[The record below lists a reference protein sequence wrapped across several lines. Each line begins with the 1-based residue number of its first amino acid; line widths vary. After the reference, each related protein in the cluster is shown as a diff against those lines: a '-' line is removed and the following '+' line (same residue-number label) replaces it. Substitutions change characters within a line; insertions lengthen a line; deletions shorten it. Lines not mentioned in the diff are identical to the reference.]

1 MHRRRYVI
9 ASRTMLLM
17 MLIAAVSLI
26 GLGILTLGRT
36 DGPEVDGWLRSI
48 FGQVFGTIAIGLG
61 LVLGAPGAL
70 GLWAMAG
77 ATAEGAV
84 PALDETPRRIL
95 VGIGV
100 ATVAVAAAVLVL
112 TGSSIVLL
120 NIALTGLV
128 ALAALGLAGAV
139 AFSPHRGR
147 AIASG
152 VMVCLVALAT
162 FRLLSAAF
170 VGR

>member
-1 MHRRRYVI
+1 MHRKRYVI

-17 MLIAAVSLI
+17 MLIAAISLI

-36 DGPEVDGWLRSI
+36 DGPEVNGWLRSV

-61 LVLGAPGAL
+61 LVLGTPGAI

-77 ATAEGAV
+77 ANREGAA
-84 PALDETPRRIL
+84 PALEETPRRVL
-95 VGIGV
+95 TWVGV
-100 ATVAVAAAVLVL
+100 ATVIIAAVVLVV

-120 NIALTGLV
+120 NIALVALV
-128 ALAALGLAGAV
+128 ALASLGLAGAV

-147 AIASG
+147 AIFSG
-152 VMVCLVALAT
+152 IAVCLVAVGTLK
-162 FRLLSAAF
+162 LLSAAF
-170 VGR
+170 IR